1 MSSKSI
7 NSPAPAINNDPQD
20 FFWHLLS
27 ARIFQILSQ
36 SLKRIAPWN
45 RPSYV
50 DFSVC
55 CPEADERRH
64 MCVSFI
70 PGSSSISKSGN
81 IQHLYQRIQPCVV
94 YEIYLLSIGA
104 SRTVLFFR
112 SSSTLYM
119 WSHLSNLCSNR
130 VAKKKLWIE
139 SLLRSERH
147 EKTDQDWSG
156 SIFFLEPLPP
166 FTEFPTKVYHWF
178 IHRILNY
185 VLNELDFHMHMQ
197 IGCFCS
203 NPS

>member
-1 MSSKSI
+1 MIHKI
-7 NSPAPAINNDPQD
+7 

-27 ARIFQILSQ
+27 ARVFQILSQ

-50 DFSVC
+50 DFAVC

-104 SRTVLFFR
+104 SRTVLFFCF
-112 SSSTLYM
+112 SSTLYM
-119 WSHLSNLCSNR
+119 WSHLSNLCSNC
-130 VAKKKLWIE
+130 VEKKKLWIE
-139 SLLRSERH
+139 SLSRSERH

-156 SIFFLEPLPP
+156 SIFFWSHCHRLQSSQPRCIIDS
-166 FTEFPTKVYHWF
+166 FIEFWTMFLMNSTSTCTCKSGVSVQTLAKFVWWWAW
-178 IHRILNY
+178 N
-185 VLNELDFHMHMQ
+185 
-197 IGCFCS
+197 
-203 NPS
+203 